1 MAMEEE
7 IKLTAPSVAV
17 LDAVAVD
24 PQVLEAAQGPVK
36 SRDFVA
42 TYYDTA
48 EQTLLKHHWAFRLR
62 QEGSGLLRATL
73 KGTGGAMVNGLSR
86 RQEWEARMPG
96 PIHCVGDLP
105 PGELLDQMLAVVP
118 GESPLLPLLVTAFHR
133 RILLLQWGESRGEMA
148 LDQGEVRAGEQVHPL
163 CEVEL
168 ERLAGPMEPLQT
180 LANTLLQRHGLRPSQ
195 RSKFGLGLA
204 LLGMDVEI

>member
-7 IKLTAPSVAV
+7 IKLTAPSADI
-17 LDAVAVD
+17 LDAIAAD
-24 PQVLEAAQGPVK
+24 PQVLEAAQGPAQ
-36 SRDFVA
+36 SRAFVA

-48 EQTLLKHHWAFRLR
+48 DQDLLRHQWAFRLR

-73 KGTGGAMVNGLSR
+73 KGTGGMVNGLSR
-86 RQEWEARMPG
+86 REEWEARTPG

-105 PGELLDQMLAVVP
+105 PGELRDQMLAATTADA
-118 GESPLLPLLVTAFHR
+118 PLLPLLVTDFQR

-148 LDQGEVRAGEQVHPL
+148 LDQGEVRANGKQHPL

-168 ERLAGPMEPLQT
+168 ERLAGPLQPLQT
-180 LANTLLQRHGLRPSQ
+180 LADTLAQRYGLRHSQ

-204 LLGMDVEI
+204 LLGLEGEV